1 MPRNILQNAQLFNF
15 HMFGGNVDDDGEE
28 GRHQK
33 HFFVSFH
40 TIISKRFDL
49 EIWEEGDV
57 SVDFSSESLS
67 SSPPPTKNVRI
78 CKYVCEEG
86 NVSEEFRFSLLDS
99 LSSIVGDRRTLL
111 LVISKHF
118 RLWIMLLTKAGH
130 GRNWFENKLLLKMK
144 ETRNNDGLMILVW
157 LLNIFCQPF
166 LFVPRNWRHAA
177 GMVTRE
183 AIPLIDLGWDGSNGG
198 GREVQNEKRF

>member
-1 MPRNILQNAQLFNF
+1 MK
-15 HMFGGNVDDDGEE
+15 GG
-28 GRHQK
+28 RC
-33 HFFVSFH
+33 
-40 TIISKRFDL
+40 IR
-49 EIWEEGDV
+49 W
-57 SVDFSSESLS
+57 FSSEPLLS
-67 SSPPPTKNVRI
+67 SSRSSSSPPTKNVRI

-111 LVISKHF
+111 LGISKHF
-118 RLWIMLLTKAGH
+118 RLWIMLLTKADHDGK
-130 GRNWFENKLLLKMK
+130 WFEKKLLLKR
-144 ETRNNDGLMILVW
+144 TRNNDGLMILVW